1 MLSEDL
7 EELGGEK
14 EEERDGDEAS
24 GLLLAGAI
32 LRFLRRGV
40 DWLNGRASEGVQ
52 GALLVYLRLVNERR
66 GADDAEDRPQR
77 RLQERELAVELSLS
91 RIGN

>member
-1 MLSEDL
+1 MGWVLSVDL
-7 EELGGEK
+7 EELGGEEE

-40 DWLNGRASEGVQ
+40 DWLNGRASEGAQ
-52 GALLVYLRLVNERR
+52 GALLAYLRLVNERR

-77 RLQERELAVELSLS
+77 RLCGERES
-91 RIGN
+91 